1 MNEKIIEN
9 GIEYV
14 RDGDYYIPNLKAPEG
29 KFNIGKYGRLHSIF
43 IKGNRPNGLGWRN
56 EQYKSFRRRNCITRI
71 CMFYGG
77 AKMSFLDE
85 LYYGNINPNENRNR
99 KKLPYEKALKTF
111 SDIESK
117 LTKELNGENLKLFNE
132 LINASDEISA
142 TSGVENFKI
151 GFRLGVLMMCDSLFS
166 DNSIILKD

>member
-1 MNEKIIEN
+1 
-9 GIEYV
+9 
-14 RDGDYYIPNLKAPEG
+14 
-29 KFNIGKYGRLHSIF
+29 
-43 IKGNRPNGLGWRN
+43 
-56 EQYKSFRRRNCITRI
+56 
-71 CMFYGG
+71 
-77 AKMSFLDE
+77 MSFIDE

-132 LINASDEISA
+132 LVNASDEISA

-151 GFRLGVLMMCDSLFS
+151 GFRLGVLMMCDSLLF
-166 DNSIILKD
+166 DNSIIPKDFKF